1 MKRLIVL
8 FTALWIIGLASF
20 ALADSD
26 RGSRYNPYDPYQ
38 NEPGRNQGP
47 AAGTSVVN
55 PEKPAEAYGTEPR
68 RWYDSQEN
76 YQQIYEQTAND
87 PRTLTHPY
95 REVKPY
101 PSQELTSPDEGVIP
115 QSPDKPTT
123 TRQLTPPTVKESSP
137 EN

>member
-1 MKRLIVL
+1 MKRLMVL
-8 FTALWIIGLASF
+8 SITLWILGWVSF

-68 RWYDSQEN
+68 RWYDSPEN
-76 YQQIYEQTAND
+76 YQRAYEPTVQE

-95 REVKPY
+95 REAKPY
-101 PSQELTSPDEGVIP
+101 LSQELTSPYEGVIP

-123 TRQLTPPTVKESSP
+123 TRQLTPPTVKVE
-137 EN
+137 

>member
-1 MKRLIVL
+1 MKKLMVL
-8 FTALWIIGLASF
+8 FTALWIIGWVGF
-20 ALADSD
+20 ALADSY
-26 RGSRYNPYDPYQ
+26 RGSRYNPYDPYR
-38 NEPGRNQGP
+38 NEPGRDQNP

-76 YQQIYEQTAND
+76 YQRIYEPTTKD

-101 PSQELTSPDEGVIP
+101 PSQELTSPYEGVIP

-123 TRQLTPPTVKESSP
+123 TRQLTPPKVKESSS
-137 EN
+137 EE